1 MSRSCSPSRP
11 RLPRRRCAR
20 SDASPAVSVSQTAGR
35 TADERFILVGR
46 IVLMTAL
53 LLGWELAG
61 RFVDPTWISM
71 PSLIAVR
78 LVRWAGDDLAQHAAT
93 TVAEMA
99 MG

>member
-1 MSRSCSPSRP
+1 MSRSCSPSLP

-20 SDASPAVSVSQTAGR
+20 SDASPAVSVAQAASSAGR
-35 TADERFILVGR
+35 AADERFILLGR
-46 IVLMTAL
+46 IVLMMAL

-78 LVRWAGDDLAQHAAT
+78 LIRWAGDDLAVHAAT
-93 TVAEMA
+93 TVAEM
-99 MG
+99 